1 MPRFQWLEA
10 YELTFFQSLVD
21 SIHDGLRPESLLKP
35 EAWRRA
41 MKALQ
46 DTHDITITKSQLAN
60 KYDNTKKK
68 FRVWRALREE
78 PGFGYDLATGCVT
91 APDQVW
97 DAYLEKHPEARQFR
111 GRRLEHEALFNELF
125 LVVASGRYAQDL
137 QNYHSTNHMR
147 ETTEVIEDGNFD
159 TLLEDPSIE
168 SGTSRLSPVDGLAT
182 RVLSEVPSVGRRR
195 VAPEL
200 PLPPRKKES
209 DAELLADGLRRIAE
223 AVAPSPSWQER
234 AFDLLWKDFAEEGL
248 DSQLAAAEALRDET
262 TAISFCKMPPEVRK
276 RWIDR
281 LRHI

>member
-97 DAYLEKHPEARQFR
+97 DAYLEVNTSFIVHT
-111 GRRLEHEALFNELF
+111 F
-125 LVVASGRYAQDL
+125 LSQTVSYCLDR
-137 QNYHSTNHMR
+137 STPKL
-147 ETTEVIEDGNFD
+147 GN
-159 TLLEDPSIE
+159 
-168 SGTSRLSPVDGLAT
+168 
-182 RVLSEVPSVGRRR
+182 SV
-195 VAPEL
+195 
-200 PLPPRKKES
+200 
-209 DAELLADGLRRIAE
+209 
-223 AVAPSPSWQER
+223 
-234 AFDLLWKDFAEEGL
+234 EGG
-248 DSQLAAAEALRDET
+248 
-262 TAISFCKMPPEVRK
+262 
-276 RWIDR
+276 
-281 LRHI
+281 